1 MKARINMDL
10 RSAID
15 KQWDMLWNTLVRQ
28 ARLSPMQ
35 SNLVARYVRGLMA
48 LRVNEIESACDMA
61 WLLALIESEGFG
73 TDAKRG
79 AKRLL
84 RVQQKCADIRNE
96 EYGHTCV
103 DANGQ
108 WQDYDGCGCEH
119 LQKRLKEYGV
129 EYDMR
134 LGADIE

>member
-1 MKARINMDL
+1 MKVKVSIDRRNAMD
-10 RSAID
+10 
-15 KQWDMLWNTLVRQ
+15 KKWDAMWNTLVRS
-28 ARLSPMQ
+28 AKLSPTQ
-35 SNLVARYVRGLMA
+35 SNLVAKYVRDLMA

-73 TDAKRG
+73 TDANHG

-96 EYGHTCV
+96 EYGHNCI

-108 WQDYDGCGCEH
+108 WQNYDGCGVEH
-119 LQKRLKEYGV
+119 LQKRLKDYGV

-134 LGADIE
+134 LGADI